1 MLNRE
6 GQRMIAAAF
15 YLNAVLGT
23 DETRQECEPPQFMYA
38 VQESATAEFRAEQCQ
53 VLADAM
59 NAMQLDKAIFYR
71 CDPER
76 GTSV

>member
-1 MLNRE
+1 
-6 GQRMIAAAF
+6 
-15 YLNAVLGT
+15 
-23 DETRQECEPPQFMYA
+23 MYA